1 MGKIVF
7 DKERLK
13 KIKLIVADLDGTL
26 VDEKGE
32 LGAESKK
39 VISQLKKNGIEFTI
53 ATGRLQSAVLGICK
67 DLDITIPIIT
77 LDGSL
82 IKNPIT
88 NEILYESFVPE
99 KYVQKALKLSD
110 KFLLNIA
117 LCTEDAIYYT
127 ENNSLV
133 TSLLRKFG
141 ANYQEVQSYNG
152 YTDRVLEIVMMSDY
166 KENLRFVK
174 DKFSFPYSFGLSKS
188 YYRSNQ
194 HSEIA
199 FLEIRKRG
207 ANKSKGM
214 DRILKKLNRT
224 EKEVAVIGDW
234 YNDLSLFETKAFKV
248 AIANA
253 VPEIKQLSD
262 LVLKKTNNEEGAIEF
277 FEMLL
282 KARNN

>member
-1 MGKIVF
+1 MF

-188 YYRSNQ
+188 
-194 HSEIA
+194 
-199 FLEIRKRG
+199 
-207 ANKSKGM
+207 
-214 DRILKKLNRT
+214 
-224 EKEVAVIGDW
+224 
-234 YNDLSLFETKAFKV
+234 
-248 AIANA
+248 
-253 VPEIKQLSD
+253 
-262 LVLKKTNNEEGAIEF
+262 
-277 FEMLL
+277 
-282 KARNN
+282 

>member
-1 MGKIVF
+1 MF

-141 ANYQEVQSYNG
+141 AKYQEVQSYYG

-194 HSEIA
+194 HSEIS